1 MQILKIFRDFF
12 LQVFDHTHLLYL
24 VSDSQ
29 RLSFSQELTPTL
41 ALGLSLGLGLGL
53 DWGHF
58 QNKKFFIYTSFKDFS
73 LDVYDDS
80 HVLHL
85 VSDSQRLSFSQ
96 ELTANLTLR
105 LSLGLGLGL
114 GLGWGHFPAKKFFIL
129 TSFEDF
135 YLEVFDDTHV
145 LHLVSDSQRSSFS
158 QELIPTLTLGWSW
171 GLAWGH
177 FQDIKFFIYTS
188 FKDFSLKVYN
198 DTNLLHLIS
207 DSQRL
212 SFSQEL
218 TPTLTLGL
226 SLGLGLG
233 LAWGDFQNKNFFLY
247 TSFKDFTLNVYD
259 DTNLFHLVSD
269 SQRLSFSQELT
280 PTLTLGLS
288 LGLGLG
294 LAWGHFQNKYFFVFT
309 SFKDFSLNVYDDTN
323 LLHLVWDSQRL
334 SFSQELTP
342 TLTLGL
348 SLGLGL
354 GLAWGDFQNKY
365 FFVFTSF
372 KDFSLN
378 VYDDTNLLHLVLG
391 SECFSFSQELTP
403 TLTLGLSLGLGLG
416 LAWSHFQDKKF
427 SIYTSFKDFSL
438 DIYDDSQVLQLV
450 PDSQRLSFSQELTPT
465 LTLGLSLG
473 LAWGHFQ
480 DKNFS
485 IYFLL

>member
-29 RLSFSQELTPTL
+29 RLSLSQELKPTL
-41 ALGLSLGLGLGL
+41 TLGLSLGFGLGL

-58 QNKKFFIYTSFKDFS
+58 QGKKFFIHTSFKDFS

-96 ELTANLTLR
+96 ELTPNLTLR
-105 LSLGLGLGL
+105 LSL

-158 QELIPTLTLGWSW
+158 QELIPTLTLGLSW

-177 FQDIKFFIYTS
+177 FQDIKFFIYTN
-188 FKDFSLKVYN
+188 FKDFSLNVYN
-198 DTNLLHLIS
+198 DTHLLHLIS

-233 LAWGDFQNKNFFLY
+233 L
-247 TSFKDFTLNVYD
+247 
-259 DTNLFHLVSD
+259 
-269 SQRLSFSQELT
+269 
-280 PTLTLGLS
+280 
-288 LGLGLG
+288 
-294 LAWGHFQNKYFFVFT
+294 
-309 SFKDFSLNVYDDTN
+309 
-323 LLHLVWDSQRL
+323 
-334 SFSQELTP
+334 
-342 TLTLGL
+342 
-348 SLGLGL
+348 
-354 GLAWGDFQNKY
+354 
-365 FFVFTSF
+365 
-372 KDFSLN
+372 
-378 VYDDTNLLHLVLG
+378 
-391 SECFSFSQELTP
+391 
-403 TLTLGLSLGLGLG
+403 G
-416 LAWSHFQDKKF
+416 LAWSHFQDKTVF
-427 SIYTSFKDFSL
+427 I
-438 DIYDDSQVLQLV
+438 
-450 PDSQRLSFSQELTPT
+450 
-465 LTLGLSLG
+465 
-473 LAWGHFQ
+473 
-480 DKNFS
+480 
-485 IYFLL
+485 